1 MTTTEAQK
9 RAYQKWKENNNE
21 KMREYQR
28 AWRVDNEDY
37 RLKQIQYSL
46 KYQRKRR
53 ALQAEFKR
61 LSAIQ
66 IWTPTKLIGDLG
78 KILCVKMTYR

>member
-9 RAYQKWKENNNE
+9 RAFQKWKENNNE

-66 IWTPTKLIGDLG
+66 I
-78 KILCVKMTYR
+78 